1 MKKIKLT
8 QKNAPLL
15 LIVISVAT
23 ILVISIF
30 QYGLLPGIITTI
42 VTIVAGG
49 AIVFGLYRLMEM
61 LPKG

>member
-42 VTIVAGG
+42 VTIVVGG